1 MHIISETT
9 SIEFTS
15 SISMKGILNSRETKH
30 VYHTVTMY
38 TFANYLE
45 IVFSVVVFFCYSAL
59 QLMIAYNYIFFE
71 CSSLLKV

>member
-15 SISMKGILNSRETKH
+15 SISMKRILNPRETKH
-30 VYHTVTMY
+30 VCHTVTIF

-45 IVFSVVVFFCYSAL
+45 IAFVVAVVFCYSAL
-59 QLMIAYNYIFFE
+59 QLMIVYNYIFLE
-71 CSSLLKV
+71 CSSLLKL